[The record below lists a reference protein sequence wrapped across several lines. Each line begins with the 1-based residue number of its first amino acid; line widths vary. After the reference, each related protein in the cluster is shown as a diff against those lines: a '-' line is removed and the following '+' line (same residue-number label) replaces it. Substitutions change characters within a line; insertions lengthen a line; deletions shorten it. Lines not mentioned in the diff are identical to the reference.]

1 MLLRY
6 RQIQHHIEFEKPV
19 SFPTL
24 PTFLFRSILG
34 KELRRLVCIFR
45 GRPCGECG
53 LKFTCAYSWM
63 FETPIEKE
71 SPVLEGRDRASHP
84 FLLATDAFPHQSYQ
98 RISLILTVIGKAIE
112 YYPYLYYA
120 LRRAGEIGVL
130 RERIPYRILD
140 VLCEDRSLLQ
150 GTDSLHPTYGIREWS
165 MPSQVEEN
173 RNIQDTA
180 ESVKVFLETPLR
192 LRIEGKYSDSFTA
205 PQFLSILW
213 RRAQIL
219 CSLYGQ
225 ENGKESLTLDLTKT
239 GIRILSRDFQWKDY
253 PYFSSRQK
261 KLLRLGGILGEFT
274 LQGVLRPMELALLR
288 FGELFHVGK
297 NTAFGLGRYRVSR
310 G

>member
-1 MLLRY
+1 MLIHY
-6 RQIQHHIEFEKPV
+6 RQIQHRIEFEKPV
-19 SFPTL
+19 IFPTL

-45 GRPCGECG
+45 DRPCGECG

-71 SPVLEGRDRASHP
+71 TPVLEGRDRASHP
-84 FLLATDAFPHQSYQ
+84 FLLATDAVPQQSYQ
-98 RISLILTVIGKAIE
+98 GITLTLTILGKAIE

-130 RERIPYRILD
+130 RDRIPYRIMD
-140 VLCEDRSLLQ
+140 VRCEDRSILQ
-150 GTDSLHPTYGIREWS
+150 GNDSLHPTYGIREWCFL
-165 MPSQVEEN
+165 PQTKEN
-173 RNIQDTA
+173 RNCAGKT
-180 ESVKVFLETPLR
+180 ESVQLFLDTPLR

-205 PQFLSILW
+205 PQFLEALW

-219 CSLYGQ
+219 CSFYGQ
-225 ENGKESLTLDLTKT
+225 ENGKESPILNLTDPE
-239 GIRILSRDFQWKDY
+239 IRILSRSFQWKDY

-261 KLLRLGGILGEFT
+261 KLLRLGGIVGEFT
-274 LQGVLRPMELALLR
+274 MQGALSPAESALLY

-297 NTAFGLGRYRVSR
+297 NTAFGLGRYHVSK